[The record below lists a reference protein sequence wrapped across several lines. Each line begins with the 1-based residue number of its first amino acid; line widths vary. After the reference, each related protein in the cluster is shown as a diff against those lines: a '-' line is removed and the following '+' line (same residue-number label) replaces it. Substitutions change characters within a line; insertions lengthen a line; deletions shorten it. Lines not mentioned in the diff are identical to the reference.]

1 MNATAEHVS
10 GSFRSVLS
18 NGNRHGLVIDLPE
31 EQEGENLG
39 PTALE
44 LTGMALAGCISTIW
58 AKVATNSRVPYRTVD
73 VDLDLDSGDGRAP
86 FDRATA
92 TVRVESEAE
101 PDKLERVL
109 DKTMSACPVGRLFEE
124 AGVTVDADLVV
135 DRKMAAA

>member
-18 NGNRHGLVIDLPE
+18 NGNSHGLVVDLPE
-31 EQEGENLG
+31 EQEGGNLG

-73 VDLDLDSGDGRAP
+73 VDVDLKPGDGPAP

-92 TVRVESEAE
+92 TVRVESDADPE
-101 PDKLERVL
+101 KLERVL

-124 AGVTVDADLVV
+124 ADVALDANLVV
-135 DRKMAAA
+135 NRNMATA